1 MKYSII
7 DIGSNSIRL
16 TLYETEG
23 RNFKILFREKMMA
36 GLAGYVEDG
45 ILTTEGIACA
55 CYGLMTFKHMLDS
68 LELPKP
74 NVFATASLRNI
85 SNTESAINEIRSVT
99 GLDIEVL
106 SGRDEALLGYAG
118 AMRELNISD
127 GAFVDIGGASTEI
140 VTFKDRK
147 PVESMSFGVGSLSLY
162 RNCVKHILPGKGSQK
177 RIDEAIHN
185 AIDDTG
191 LMPIRKHARLIG
203 VGGTAR
209 AVMKIA
215 QKVFGLSD
223 SCCHISRDQV
233 YELCERL
240 CRCDKEASD
249 LILKLEADRI
259 HTLIPGLM
267 ILQHIFRSFD
277 ADELIVSRYG
287 VREGYLWQKLMK
299 NDQ

>member
-16 TLYETEG
+16 TMYETEG
-23 RNFKILFREKMMA
+23 RSFKILFREKMMA

-55 CYGLMTFKHMLDS
+55 CYGLMTFKHMLES
-68 LELPKP
+68 LDLPKP

-106 SGRDEALLGYAG
+106 SGREEALLGYAG
-118 AMRELNISD
+118 AMRELNLSE

-162 RNCVKHILPGKGSQK
+162 RSCVKHILPGKGSQK
-177 RIDEAIHN
+177 RIDKAIHN
-185 AIDDTG
+185 AVDDTG
-191 LMPIRKHARLIG
+191 LMPDRKQEQLIG

-215 QKVFGLSD
+215 QKVFGLSE
-223 SCCHISRDQV
+223 SCCHISKAQLH
-233 YELCERL
+233 ELSELL
-240 CRCDKEASD
+240 CRCDKEAAD

-267 ILQHIFRSFD
+267 ILQHIFDSFD

>member
-23 RNFKILFREKMMA
+23 RSFKILFREKMMA

-45 ILTTEGIACA
+45 ILTTEGIARA
-55 CYGLMTFKHMLDS
+55 CYGLMTFKHMLES
-68 LELPKP
+68 LELPMP
-74 NVFATASLRNI
+74 NVFATASLRNV
-85 SNTESAINEIRSVT
+85 SNTESAINDIRSVT

-118 AMRELNISD
+118 AMRELNLSD

-140 VTFKDRK
+140 VTFRDKR
-147 PVESMSFGVGSLSLY
+147 PVESVSFEAGSLSLY
-162 RNCVKHILPGKGSQK
+162 RSCVKHILPGKGSQK
-177 RIDEAIHN
+177 RIEEAIHN
-185 AIDDTG
+185 AIDETG
-191 LMPIRKHARLIG
+191 LMPGMKHARLIG

-215 QKVFGLSD
+215 QKVFGLSEN
-223 SCCHISRDQV
+223 CCRISKEQLN
-233 YELCERL
+233 ELCGLL
-240 CRCDKEASD
+240 CRCDKEATD

-267 ILQHIFRSFD
+267 ILQHIFDSFD
-277 ADELIVSRYG
+277 SDELIVSKYG